1 MLEVSPEVTEFEL
14 RESYKKIALK
24 IHPDKNNS
32 PEATEAFK
40 GILYLNDNFKSNF
53 KLKPSKLVLVK
64 GFSILINS
72 EKRQRYDNFL
82 LKSNL
87 KQVSNES
94 SYVILPESQSQP
106 QSHFQIFSIFIVLL
120 MMVFIANL
128 GLNIS
133 IIFVIC
139 LFAFLF

>member
-1 MLEVSPEVTEFEL
+1 M
-14 RESYKKIALK
+14 
-24 IHPDKNNS
+24 
-32 PEATEAFK
+32 
-40 GILYLNDNFKSNF
+40 
-53 KLKPSKLVLVK
+53 
-64 GFSILINS
+64 INS
-72 EKRQRYDNFL
+72 EKRQHYDNFL

-94 SYVILPESQSQP
+94 SYVILPESHSQP
-106 QSHFQIFSIFIVLL
+106 RSHIHKFSIFIVLL

-133 IIFVIC
+133 IIFVVY